1 MQDRKALVVGI
12 DEYAS
17 TPLFG
22 CVADAKAVLGL
33 WLKTGTALPISQFI
47 LREMLN
53 LLMH

>member
-22 CVADAKAVLGL
+22 CGADAKAVEHDQKATFFHLGFL
-33 WLKTGTALPISQFI
+33 HFFRVSPDK
-47 LREMLN
+47 
-53 LLMH
+53 